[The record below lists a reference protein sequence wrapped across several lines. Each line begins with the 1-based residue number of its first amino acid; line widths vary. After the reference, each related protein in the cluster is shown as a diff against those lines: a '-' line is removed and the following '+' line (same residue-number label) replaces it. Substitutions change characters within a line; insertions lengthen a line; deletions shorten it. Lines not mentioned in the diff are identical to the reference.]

1 MGNIAGL
8 PYPEP
13 TDPISG
19 GAGAIKALAEAV
31 NTRAGRSAEKVA
43 TIVLKNTWAGTVTVP
58 WPAGTFVVNP
68 VAVVSTIATYK
79 WHATVVNSTPGGAV
93 ITIFRE
99 DNPGSD
105 TVYFSVHA
113 QTR

>member
-1 MGNIAGL
+1 MGTIRGL

-31 NTRAGRSAEKVA
+31 DKRSAVSAEAVSTVKITSA
-43 TIVLKNTWAGTVTVP
+43 WAATVTVP
-58 WPAGTFVVNP
+58 WPAGRFTINP
-68 VAVVSTIATYK
+68 ITVASTIATYK
-79 WHATVVNSTPGGAV
+79 WLITVVRSTPASSV
-93 ITIFRE
+93 VTIYRE

-105 TVYFSVHA
+105 TVYFSVIA
-113 QTR
+113 QHH